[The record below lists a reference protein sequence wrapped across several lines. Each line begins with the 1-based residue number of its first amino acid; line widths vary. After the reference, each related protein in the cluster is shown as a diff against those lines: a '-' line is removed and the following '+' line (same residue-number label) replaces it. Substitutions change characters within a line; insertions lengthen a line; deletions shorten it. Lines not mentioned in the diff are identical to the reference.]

1 MPKAEPK
8 STALAKARTERPK
21 ISDFLENPKVK
32 AGLRDVAG
40 KILTPEKMLRLTT
53 HAIRKTPLLA
63 ACTPESVL
71 GAMMIA
77 TGLSL
82 EPNTPLGHCYFIP
95 YRRRIRGS
103 KGWYTLLEC
112 QFQMGY
118 KGFITLAHRSPKLIT
133 LQAEAIHTKDVF
145 ERMLGTES
153 HLRFQQARH
162 DRGAIDGAFAYSKI
176 RGEYGEGEI
185 SIYLPLDEVHKI
197 RSKSETYRT
206 LSERVEKAKAL
217 LGAAEADGK
226 KPSAKLLADL
236 RSAEQK
242 LADTPWVLWEDTM
255 FMKSAVKRLCGQ
267 FPLDPG
273 MAAAAHIDNLSD
285 AGRLDMAQLGDPEYT
300 KAVIEGEVS
309 PETQENGE
317 AEEDPGEKEGKA
329 RIEAPPES
337 EPAAEAKPSTKAKK
351 AAPKP
356 VEPAA
361 EEEQEPPPAEEEP
374 PPAEPEE
381 VEPGSEPETAE
392 AETVEPSAG
401 PEDQAQMDEI
411 FG

>member
-1 MPKAEPK
+1 MAKADTK
-8 STALAKARTERPK
+8 STGLAEARKEKPK
-21 ISDFLENPKVK
+21 IADFLELPKVK
-32 AGLRDVAG
+32 EGLRDVAG

-53 HAIRKTPLLA
+53 HAIRQTPLLA

-82 EPNTPLGHCYFIP
+82 EPNTPLGHCAFIP
-95 YRRRIRGS
+95 YRRRIKGQH
-103 KGWYTLLEC
+103 GWYTRLEC
-112 QFQMGY
+112 QFQIMY

-133 LQAEAIHTKDVF
+133 LQAESIHTKDVF

-153 HLRFQQARH
+153 HLRFQQARSN
-162 DRGAIDGAFAYSKI
+162 RGPIDGAFAYSKI
-176 RGEYGEGEI
+176 HGEYGEGEI

-197 RSKSETYRT
+197 RGKSETYRT
-206 LSERVEKAKAL
+206 LSERVEKAKEA
-217 LGAAEADGK
+217 LGAAEAEGK
-226 KPSAKLLADL
+226 KPSAKLLSDL

-242 LADTPWVLWEDTM
+242 LADTPWVLWEDIM

-285 AGRLDMAQLGDPEYT
+285 TGRLDMAALGDPEYA

-317 AEEDPGEKEGKA
+317 AIEEPGEKEETT
-329 RIEAPPES
+329 RIEAPKS
-337 EPAAEAKPSTKAKK
+337 GAAKAKPSAKPK
-351 AAPKP
+351 PKP
-356 VEPAA
+356 VEA
-361 EEEQEPPPAEEEP
+361 EAEEEP
-374 PPAEPEE
+374 PPAEAE
-381 VEPGSEPETAE
+381 VEPGSEPEE
-392 AETVEPSAG
+392 PVEPAPSKEG
-401 PEDQAQMDEI
+401 DQAEMDEI
-411 FG
+411 FGSGG